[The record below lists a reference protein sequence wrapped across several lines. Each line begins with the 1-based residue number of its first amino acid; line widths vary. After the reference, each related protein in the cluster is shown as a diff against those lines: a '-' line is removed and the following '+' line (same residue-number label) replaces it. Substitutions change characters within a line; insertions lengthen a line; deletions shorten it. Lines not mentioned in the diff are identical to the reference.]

1 MMKRT
6 FTLLM
11 AVVISTAFI
20 MPAAAASKWGPERLP
35 APAWESIVDNGDN
48 LTFDWSD
55 VYTDAPDDTILAPK
69 YSLDIDAVVTYTP
82 TAGVETTMTIEL
94 SFGTSDRNDGG
105 EMADSNLT
113 ISDADFRA
121 AVLEALGLTEAEV
134 DGAITVEGSAKAKA
148 LDPGKGKGPQNN
160 PFSDSEDPNAA
171 FTVELA
177 E

>member
-11 AVVISTAFI
+11 AVVMSVAF
-20 MPAAAASKWGPERLP
+20 MAPMAAASKWGPERLP
-35 APAWESIVDNGDN
+35 APAWESITDNGDS

-55 VYTDAPDDTILAPK
+55 VFTDAPANTILAPK

-82 TAGVETTMTIEL
+82 LGGVETQMTIEL

-105 EMADSNLT
+105 AMADSDLT
-113 ISDADFRA
+113 ISDADLRA

-134 DGAITVEGSAKAKA
+134 DGAITVEGSARAKA
-148 LDPGKGKGPQNN
+148 LDPGKDKGPQNN
-160 PFSDSEDPNAA
+160 PFSDSEDPDAA
-171 FTVELA
+171 FTVDV
-177 E
+177 